1 MSTKLPAVTTTEA
14 LKLLA
19 SVFENSYDN
28 VFDVKLEDKP
38 SDKIHIDDHTIDFV
52 NIASGMQVVPFKT
65 LTLKVKNVHDLLW
78 VHITAQPV
86 FQSEIRFMVSAD
98 FVNRPACQ
106 FVNQAPHFRTLLGF
120 GDVLRIVRDLVSNR
134 ANPIIDASTR
144 IRLEDIMPYA
154 YVMTGDCA
162 ETIIPRRSEAKTNF
176 DLNIMHE
183 TLLSL
188 NSCSIIVEQHKN
200 YDDEVGT
207 VIVFRIGK
215 LPNEIARESDYAHDC
230 ELYFDER
237 DVHNVIHM
245 LEQLY
250 ADDQVYEVVD
260 NSRKNPFW
268 IGTQSPEQVIVKLLK
283 ENKVSQGIID
293 NPTNADDAIRHMLKM
308 AIGKA

>member
-1 MSTKLPAVTTTEA
+1 MSTKLPAVTASEA

-52 NIASGMQVVPFKT
+52 NIASGMQVVPVKT

-144 IRLEDIMPYA
+144 IRLEDIMPYV

-162 ETIIPRRSEAKTNF
+162 ETIMLRRNEAKTNF

-188 NSCSIIVEQHKN
+188 NSCSILVEQHKN

-207 VIVFRIGK
+207 VVVFRIGK
-215 LPNEIARESDYAHDC
+215 LPNEIAQPTDYAHDC
-230 ELYFDER
+230 ELYFDEH

-260 NSRKNPFW
+260 DNKKNPFW
-268 IGTQSPEQVIVKLLK
+268 IGSQSPEQVIVKWLK
-283 ENKVSQGIID
+283 ENNFSQGIID
-293 NPTNADDAIRHMLKM
+293 NPANTDDAIRHMINIVL
-308 AIGKA
+308 GKA

>member
-1 MSTKLPAVTTTEA
+1 MSNKLPAVTPTEA

-19 SVFENSYDN
+19 TVFENSYDN

-52 NIASGMQVVPFKT
+52 NIASGMQVVPVKT

-144 IRLEDIMPYA
+144 IRLEDIMPYVYIVSGD
-154 YVMTGDCA
+154 YV
-162 ETIIPRRSEAKTNF
+162 ETIMPRRMTAKTDF

-183 TLLSL
+183 TFMSL
-188 NSCSIIVEQHKN
+188 NSCDIIVEQHKN

-207 VIVFRIGK
+207 VIEFRIGK
-215 LPNEIARESDYAHDC
+215 TSSLSAQESDYAHDC
-230 ELYFDER
+230 EMYFDER

-250 ADDQVYEVVD
+250 ADDQAYEVVD
-260 NSRKNPFW
+260 DSRKN
-268 IGTQSPEQVIVKLLK
+268 PEQVIVKWLK
-283 ENKVSQGIID
+283 ENKD
-293 NPTNADDAIRHMLKM
+293 LNPENAEDAINAEDTIRHMLKIM
-308 AIGKA
+308 LGKA